1 MDRIIQWNKSF
12 VIHRNSTFNI
22 FLQDFL
28 LLLLLLCDGKEIYL
42 LSVQNCPEKPFLIYD
57 ATPSWWWWSL
67 LLIKIEIDFF
77 HFFIHFTVINWQV
90 FFRFFHLERFH
101 FVSKDRIK
109 KGRERDFK
117 FMIRELSVEKKITI
131 KFTANRMNKKERFQ
145 LYLLLFF
152 QSLNSRKKF
161 GEKYQFLWIFL
172 TLLFFCCQWY
182 NQQMM
187 VFWKL
192 FILFFFIKTKNQDNS
207 ITIVVE

>member
-90 FFRFFHLERFH
+90 FFRFFLVLFLVLYRQTQFCL
-101 FVSKDRIK
+101 SM
-109 KGRERDFK
+109 K
-117 FMIRELSVEKKITI
+117 FNVIIQYSSIRW
-131 KFTANRMNKKERFQ
+131 MNKIHN
-145 LYLLLFF
+145 L
-152 QSLNSRKKF
+152 
-161 GEKYQFLWIFL
+161 
-172 TLLFFCCQWY
+172 CQY
-182 NQQMM
+182 
-187 VFWKL
+187 K
-192 FILFFFIKTKNQDNS
+192 
-207 ITIVVE
+207 